1 MRAIHTAALMCLV
14 VLMASIPQDVNNIN
28 KLSDVTQSSDSNSDI
43 SISYSNGPASGQ
55 ILTGVYTLSFALSG
69 SNTVDSLNVEISTD
83 NTNWITIGTLST
95 SPWVTY
101 LDTTTLSNGT
111 YQLKA
116 TAYDSTAGEEVVAL
130 SPSFS
135 VADQVP
141 VITEFSVNNIE
152 YGSGTSASDRAWFS
166 ITADATLEFD
176 WSASDDDLLRA
187 SLANVPGPGTPTNDG
202 PSNLNY
208 GWDWST
214 GGFSEG
220 TWNPRLTVYDN
231 SGLTA
236 TQTMFIGIDRTGPT
250 IGSVTTGS
258 SSGWSTSSSVTLT
271 GLINSVDDGLGCGV
285 AYTEISLDQ
294 NSWTQ
299 ISVDTHTLTL
309 PDGIHTISLRAT
321 DNVGNIGTTSQITL
335 QVDTQSPLR
344 GDWSVDEL
352 TTALVGTVNVQY
364 SATDLTSGIDLT
376 NSYIEYGFDSN
387 GFGQTPDLSGAWQ
400 PSLSSGLDTTVA
412 QSSWAT
418 KSRQYLM
425 LRATVIDVAGNSIQT
440 DPVFYQVLPSIDFQ
454 WNLTA
459 TNVDRLIVKPG
470 DSTGNIT
477 VTGLLEVNENYG
489 GTITVR
495 LEAAPADRSAE
506 VAWTIIESRTL
517 DAGSMT
523 DKSELLTWQYIVPSE
538 GQYDLKLV
546 IDPTGVIDEYDE
558 GNNENYMVVTGASV
572 SSIINAPSFMP
583 PLGAIILVGL
593 IISLV
598 QRDTRD

>member
-1 MRAIHTAALMCLV
+1 MRAIHAAALICLV
-14 VLMASIPQDVNNIN
+14 MLIASIPQDVNNIA
-28 KLSDVTQSSDSNSDI
+28 KLSDVTQSSGSNSDI

-55 ILTGVYTLSFALSG
+55 VLTGVYTLSFAISG

-116 TAYDSTAGEEVVAL
+116 TAYDSTAGEDVVAM

-135 VADQVP
+135 IANQIP

-166 ITADATLEFD
+166 IAADATLEFA

-220 TWNPRLTVYDN
+220 TWNPRLTVYDD

-258 SSGWSTSSSVTLT
+258 SSGWSTSSAVTLT

-294 NSWTQ
+294 NSWTP
-299 ISVDTHTLTL
+299 IFVDTHTLTL

-321 DNVGNIGTTSQITL
+321 DNVGNIGTTSQITI
-335 QVDTQSPLR
+335 QVDTQLPLE

-364 SATDLTSGIDLT
+364 SATDLTSGVDLT

-387 GFGQTPDLSGAWQ
+387 GFGQTPDLSGTWQ
-400 PSLSSGLDTTVA
+400 PSLDSGLDTTVA

-425 LRATVIDVAGNSIQT
+425 LRATIIDIAGNSIQT

-523 DKSELLTWQYIVPSE
+523 DKSEMLTWQYIVPSE

-546 IDPTGVIDEYDE
+546 IDPTGVIDEYNE

-583 PLGAIILVGL
+583 SLGAIILVGL
-593 IISLV
+593 IISLA